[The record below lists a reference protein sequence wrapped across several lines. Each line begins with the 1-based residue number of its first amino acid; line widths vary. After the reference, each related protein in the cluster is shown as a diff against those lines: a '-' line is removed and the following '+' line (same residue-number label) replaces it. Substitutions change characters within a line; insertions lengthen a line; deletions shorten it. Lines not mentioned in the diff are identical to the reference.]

1 MHFQLY
7 LTFVLATT
15 ILMLIPGPNVAL
27 IVANG
32 VGRGPRY
39 GLLTVAGTS
48 SAMIIQLALVSLGVS
63 ELLGNFAH
71 LFELLRW
78 LGAGYLL
85 YLGIKQWVAAPVDLT
100 RTRPQ
105 TRSMRAIYFR
115 GLVVSLNNPK
125 TLLFFGAFFPQFLV
139 PSKTY
144 VAGQMLL
151 LSGTFLAV
159 AIVVDSGWALLAGQ
173 VRMHLA
179 RYSRLLNRMSGG
191 TLIGAGVGMA
201 LARRR

>member
-1 MHFQLY
+1 
-7 LTFVLATT
+7 
-15 ILMLIPGPNVAL
+15 
-27 IVANG
+27 
-32 VGRGPRY
+32 
-39 GLLTVAGTS
+39 
-48 SAMIIQLALVSLGVS
+48 
-63 ELLGNFAH
+63 
-71 LFELLRW
+71 
-78 LGAGYLL
+78 
-85 YLGIKQWVAAPVDLT
+85 
-100 RTRPQ
+100 
-105 TRSMRAIYFR
+105 
-115 GLVVSLNNPK
+115 LVVSLNNPK

-179 RYSRLLNRMSGG
+179 RYSRLRNRMSGG